1 MGGNACTSL
10 HHHLAERLGQRI
22 RTGVD
27 AVQAFITE
35 LRVADPRRRR
45 HQVAHVHLAVVAED
59 HAVAVDHEHAA
70 VGLQLAEDLAGP
82 CVGVVDPVQ
91 HRPVRVLQE
100 VQRGVG
106 TNVEGLPVQDRLVCG
121 LFDADLHA
129 AIGALRLD
137 GLAGVGPAPR
147 QRVLIHLQAVLAQP
161 VCDHESRVTPR
172 LPGFLLQPLLQRDG
186 LHLELTRTGRE
197 GEETFNQF
205 ALMAA
210 GQRGLPV
217 VASNDVRFLSPSDFS
232 AHEARVCI
240 STGRVLDDPKRPRE
254 YSDQQYLKS
263 AEEMCALFAD
273 IPDAIDNTL
282 ALAERCNIEMR
293 LGTYFLP
300 NYPVPDDE
308 TLDTWIQK
316 MSRDGLEERLEK
328 NPLAPGKTREEYFER
343 LEFELNTIIKM
354 GFPGYFLIVADFI
367 QWGKNQGIPIGPGR
381 GSGAGSLVAA
391 S

>member
-186 LHLELTRTGRE
+186 LCGGPQVVDRLLQLLAGCILLLRGQLELDRHPAGHASTLRGRALGGTAVGKPGRAEGLLGLTGRRHHRAKRN
-197 GEETFNQF
+197 GDGPGHRV
-205 ALMAA
+205 AA
-210 GQRGLPV
+210 AQRG
-217 VASNDVRFLSPSDFS
+217 R
-232 AHEARVCI
+232 AR
-240 STGRVLDDPKRPRE
+240 SGRERMRHLNLVNLVGRPR
-254 YSDQQYLKS
+254 SRRALKDR
-263 AEEMCALFAD
+263 AARAL
-273 IPDAIDNTL
+273 L
-282 ALAERCNIEMR
+282 L
-293 LGTYFLP
+293 
-300 NYPVPDDE
+300 
-308 TLDTWIQK
+308 
-316 MSRDGLEERLEK
+316 
-328 NPLAPGKTREEYFER
+328 
-343 LEFELNTIIKM
+343 
-354 GFPGYFLIVADFI
+354 
-367 QWGKNQGIPIGPGR
+367 
-381 GSGAGSLVAA
+381 
-391 S
+391 

>member
-1 MGGNACTSL
+1 MGLIEASRSYDADQGASFETYASI
-10 HHHLAERLGQRI
+10 RI
-22 RTGVD
+22 RGSMID
-27 AVQAFITE
+27 EI
-35 LRVADPRRRR
+35 RRGDW
-45 HQVAHVHLAVVAED
+45 VAHVHLAVVAED

-186 LHLELTRTGRE
+186 LCG
-197 GEETFNQF
+197 GPQ
-205 ALMAA
+205 
-210 GQRGLPV
+210 V
-217 VASNDVRFLSPSDFS
+217 VD
-232 AHEARVCI
+232 
-240 STGRVLDDPKRPRE
+240 
-254 YSDQQYLKS
+254 
-263 AEEMCALFAD
+263 
-273 IPDAIDNTL
+273 
-282 ALAERCNIEMR
+282 R
-293 LGTYFLP
+293 L
-300 NYPVPDDE
+300 
-308 TLDTWIQK
+308 
-316 MSRDGLEERLEK
+316 
-328 NPLAPGKTREEYFER
+328 
-343 LEFELNTIIKM
+343 
-354 GFPGYFLIVADFI
+354 
-367 QWGKNQGIPIGPGR
+367 
-381 GSGAGSLVAA
+381 
-391 S
+391 